1 MSSGAGAVNRAW
13 ILLLVVS
20 IASVG
25 TAELVGNR
33 IVAVMGIMSIAALK
47 GAVIVTRFM
56 DVNGAPR
63 GVRVYMALWIAL
75 VAVGITAF
83 FCFSRH

>member
-1 MSSGAGAVNRAW
+1 MSSGAGAINRAW

-33 IVAVMGIMSIAALK
+33 IFAVMGIMSIAALK

-56 DVNGAPR
+56 DVNGARR
-63 GVRVYMALWIAL
+63 GVRLYMALWIAL
-75 VAVGITAF
+75 TAVGITAL